1 MVRVSVLNKLDF
13 ECQLC
18 LHSQSQVK
26 HDSQH
31 YVLEFT
37 FRLILTHAL
46 LQIEIINK
54 PVTIYCINSSEN
66 MKTILTLLICL
77 FLLNSSIAF
86 SAPQQNPYP
95 LEKVSLQLKWL
106 HQFQFAGY
114 YAAKEQGYYAA
125 EGLDVTIFERSLDK
139 DFIEQVVSGDK
150 DFGVGDSGILS
161 YYARGEPIVA
171 LAAIFQH
178 NPLVFIAKQSS
189 GIISPYEMSGKRI
202 MFDSMGMD
210 DSVLQAVLEEAHLTE
225 INYTTVKQS
234 FRNDDLIENKI
245 DVMSGYLSDAI
256 FYFQQKKIN
265 INIINPQNYGIDFY
279 GDLLFTSQHELTQH
293 QGRAEKFRRA
303 SLKGWQYALDHP
315 EELIQLIHKKYHSR
329 LSLAHL
335 HFEAEV
341 TRKLILPDVIPLG
354 QINAE
359 RMRKVADVYAQ
370 LKLSKPL
377 SERRLAQFI
386 NPFNRSDDK
395 PLIVGSEQDF
405 PPLVLGK
412 TDATADGFTV
422 ELWRAVAAE
431 VHLNSTI
438 RVLPWNQVLEEFKAG
453 KSDVLIN
460 LALSNERREFA
471 DFSVPHVVLN
481 GAIFVRDDENT
492 IHSEADI
499 KNKQLIVV
507 KDDLAPEY
515 LQKKGW
521 DEQIIEVDTVE
532 AGLKLLADGHYDA
545 MLVSKLV
552 GKKTLEKL
560 NIRTIKM
567 LAIDIDLTQKFSF
580 AVHKGD
586 AELLAKINEGLAI
599 TKANGTYDK
608 LYEKWFGVYE
618 EKQLLPLVIKYLTR
632 IIIVFLFILLLI
644 FYRHHIE
651 RKQATKQLSQRERH
665 LRAILDLSPE
675 CIKLVARDGTLL
687 SMNPT
692 GLAIIEAGSE
702 DEVRNNSVYPIIAP
716 EYRAA
721 FQAFNEDICDGKSG
735 NMEFEVL
742 DLKGVKHW
750 MVTHAVP
757 LKLEN
762 GDRVQLAFS
771 QEITERKHIEERLR
785 ILSVAIEQSPTS
797 IMISDLKGDLLY
809 VNPRFTEVTGYSAE
823 EAIGRNPSLLQ
834 SGLTPKEV
842 YKQLWDSLTHGKVW
856 QGELINRHKD
866 GHFYWE
872 DVHIAPVKDLSGV
885 ITHYVG
891 VKLDIT
897 ARKQSEE
904 ALRDSEFRWKFAI
917 EGSGDGVWDWDIQTN
932 EALYSKLW
940 KEMLGYSEND
950 ILPSNNEWVTRIHPD
965 DKAYVAETMQAYLQ
979 GKTKIYIV
987 EYRLRCK
994 DESYKWIL
1002 GRGMAVS
1009 YSEEGKP
1016 LRMIGTHTDIT
1027 DRKRAEKYNQCRNII
1042 LELLASDEPLAR
1054 VFEAIVLGVEQLNPE
1069 MMCSILLLDNEGKH
1083 LLNGAAP
1090 SLPDF
1095 YNNAVNGIE
1104 IGVGMGSCGTAA
1116 FINERVIVAD
1126 IKTHPY
1132 WAPYKDLATRAGL
1145 GACWSQPI
1153 RSSTAQVLGTF
1164 AIYHHSNHT
1173 PTDDDIQLIEQ
1184 SANFVSIAIE
1194 KSLATEKLRASE
1206 QRFRHFFERNSSVMM
1221 LIEPKSGQ
1229 IEDANKAAANY
1240 YGYTV
1245 AQLICMNI
1253 SDINTLSP
1261 LTITEEKRLALQETH
1276 TDFNFRHRLA
1286 SGEIRAVE
1294 VHSTPIENND
1304 HPLLFSIV
1312 HDITDRT
1319 LAEVQLRI
1327 AATVFEAQE
1336 GMLIT
1341 DANNVIIKVN
1351 NAFTQ
1356 ITGYSMAEVI
1366 GKNPRLLKSG
1376 KQDKAFY
1383 TALWQS
1389 VNDTG
1394 AWQGELWNRRKNGEI
1409 YPEWTTI
1416 TAVKSSNDNAITHYV
1431 ATLTDITERKAA
1443 EEKIQQLAFYD
1454 PLTVLPNRRKL
1465 LDRLEYSIALNQRAN
1480 SQFAVFM
1487 MDLDKFKAVND
1498 KLGHAAGDELLKQV
1512 AQRITGCLRNSD
1524 MVARLGGDE
1533 FVLVLE
1539 NLKIPE
1545 AAETVALKVIA
1556 DLTIPFQLS
1565 ETDCVQIGASI
1576 GISIYPQHGITPEKL
1591 MDHADTALYQ
1601 AKDNGRGCF
1610 SHFSGSE
1617 SSLL

>member
-1 MVRVSVLNKLDF
+1 
-13 ECQLC
+13 
-18 LHSQSQVK
+18 
-26 HDSQH
+26 
-31 YVLEFT
+31 
-37 FRLILTHAL
+37 
-46 LQIEIINK
+46 
-54 PVTIYCINSSEN
+54 
-66 MKTILTLLICL
+66 
-77 FLLNSSIAF
+77 
-86 SAPQQNPYP
+86 
-95 LEKVSLQLKWL
+95 
-106 HQFQFAGY
+106 
-114 YAAKEQGYYAA
+114 
-125 EGLDVTIFERSLDK
+125 
-139 DFIEQVVSGDK
+139 
-150 DFGVGDSGILS
+150 
-161 YYARGEPIVA
+161 
-171 LAAIFQH
+171 
-178 NPLVFIAKQSS
+178 
-189 GIISPYEMSGKRI
+189 
-202 MFDSMGMD
+202 
-210 DSVLQAVLEEAHLTE
+210 
-225 INYTTVKQS
+225 
-234 FRNDDLIENKI
+234 
-245 DVMSGYLSDAI
+245 
-256 FYFQQKKIN
+256 
-265 INIINPQNYGIDFY
+265 
-279 GDLLFTSQHELTQH
+279 
-293 QGRAEKFRRA
+293 
-303 SLKGWQYALDHP
+303 
-315 EELIQLIHKKYHSR
+315 
-329 LSLAHL
+329 
-335 HFEAEV
+335 
-341 TRKLILPDVIPLG
+341 
-354 QINAE
+354 
-359 RMRKVADVYAQ
+359 MRKVAEVYAQ

-405 PPLVLGK
+405 PPLALGK

-431 VHLNSTI
+431 THLNSTI
-438 RVLPWNQVLEEFKAG
+438 RVLPFHDVLEEFRAEKI
-453 KSDVLIN
+453 DVLIN
-460 LALSNERREFA
+460 LALSNERRKFA

-515 LQKKGW
+515 LQEKGW
-521 DEQIIEVDTVE
+521 DKQIVEVDTVE

-567 LAIDIDLTQKFSF
+567 LAIDLDLTQKFSF

-599 TKANGTYDK
+599 IKANGTYDK

-632 IIIVFLFILLLI
+632 IVIVFLLILLLI

-665 LRAILDLSPE
+665 LRAILDLSPD

-687 SMNPT
+687 SINPT

-702 DEVRNNSVYPIIAP
+702 DEVRNNSIYPIIAP

-735 NMEFEVL
+735 NMEFEVF

-750 MVTHAVP
+750 MATHAVP
-757 LKLEN
+757 LRLEN
-762 GDRVQLAFS
+762 GDSVQLAFS
-771 QEITERKHIEERLR
+771 QEITERKRIEERLR
-785 ILSVAIEQSPTS
+785 ILSVAVEQSPTS

-809 VNPRFTEVTGYSAE
+809 VNPKFTEVTGYSAE
-823 EAIGRNPSLLQ
+823 EIIGQNPRLLQ
-834 SGLTPKEV
+834 SGLTPTKV

-866 GHFYWE
+866 GRCYWE

-885 ITHYVG
+885 TTHYVG

-897 ARKQSEE
+897 ARKQNEE
-904 ALRDSEFRWKFAI
+904 ALQRSEEKFRTLFDSTGNAVMLLDERGYFDCNQA
-917 EGSGDGVWDWDIQTN
+917 
-932 EALYSKLW
+932 ALTLFGCK
-940 KEMLGYSEND
+940 
-950 ILPSNNEWVTRIHPD
+950 T
-965 DKAYVAETMQAYLQ
+965 VAEFCTYHPVDLSPATQPCGTDSLLLANQRVATAMEKGSLYFEWQHKRVDTGECFPAEVLLSAMTLDEKPMLQA
-979 GKTKIYIV
+979 TV
-987 EYRLRCK
+987 R
-994 DESYKWIL
+994 
-1002 GRGMAVS
+1002 
-1009 YSEEGKP
+1009 
-1016 LRMIGTHTDIT
+1016 DIT
-1027 DRKRAEKYNQCRNII
+1027 DRKRAEKYNQFRNTT
-1042 LELLASDEPLAR
+1042 LELLAGNEPLSR
-1054 VFEAIVLGVEQLNPE
+1054 IFEAIVLGVEQLNPKTL
-1069 MMCSILLLDNEGKH
+1069 CSILLLDNEGKH

-1104 IGVGMGSCGTAA
+1104 IGMGMGSCGTAA
-1116 FINERVIVAD
+1116 FINERVIVED

-1132 WAPYKDLATRAGL
+1132 WAPYKDLATRASL

-1173 PTDDDIQLIEQ
+1173 PSDDDIQLIEQ
-1184 SANFVSIAIE
+1184 SAHLISIAIE

-1229 IEDANKAAANY
+1229 IKDANKAAADY
-1240 YGYTV
+1240 YGYTIE
-1245 AQLICMNI
+1245 QLICMNI

-1261 LTITEEKRLALQETH
+1261 LYITEEKRLTLQAIRTH
-1276 TDFNFRHRLA
+1276 FNFRHRLA

-1294 VHSTPIENND
+1294 VHSTPIENSG

-1312 HDITDRT
+1312 HDITERT

-1341 DANNVIIKVN
+1341 DASNVIIKVN
-1351 NAFTQ
+1351 HAFTQ
-1356 ITGYSMAEVI
+1356 ITGYSMEEAI
-1366 GKNPRLLKSG
+1366 GKNPRFLKSG

-1383 TALWQS
+1383 AALWQS
-1389 VNDTG
+1389 INDKG

-1443 EEKIQQLAFYD
+1443 EEKIQKLAFYD
-1454 PLTVLPNRRKL
+1454 PLTGLPNRRKL

-1512 AQRITGCLRNSD
+1512 ARRITGCLRNSD

-1545 AAETVALKVIA
+1545 AAETVALKIIA
-1556 DLTIPFQLS
+1556 DLTVPFQLS
-1565 ETDCVQIGASI
+1565 DNNTVQIGASI
-1576 GISIYPQHGITPEKL
+1576 GISIYPQHGNTSEKL

-1610 SHFSGSE
+1610 SHFSGS
-1617 SSLL
+1617 